1 MNPHTSHQ
9 LYLPA
14 PAVLTAQQDFLQLTR
29 IYSLTQLKSA
39 EAAEQSSFEKLQ
51 STFAA

>member
-1 MNPHTSHQ
+1 MNPRTSHQ

-14 PAVLTAQQDFLQLTR
+14 PAVLTAQQDYLQLMG

-39 EAAEQSSFEKLQ
+39 EAVEQSSFEKLQ
-51 STFAA
+51 TAA